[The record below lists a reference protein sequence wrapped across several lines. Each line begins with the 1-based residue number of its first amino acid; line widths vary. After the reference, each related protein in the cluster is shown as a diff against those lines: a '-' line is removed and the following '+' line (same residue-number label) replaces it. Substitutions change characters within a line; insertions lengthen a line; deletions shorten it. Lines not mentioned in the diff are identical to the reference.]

1 MTTTNSTP
9 NTIDLWQEQLAR
21 FNRAAD
27 LLHLDTATRDVLSHC
42 KRELTVSF
50 PVKRENGDVTVFTG
64 FRVHHNIARGPAKGG
79 IRYSPRVSLEQIKA
93 LAMLMTWKC
102 AVVGIPF
109 GGSKGG
115 VICDPKTMTLRELEH
130 LTRRYTTEIE
140 IMIGPDRDIPAPDL
154 ATTPQVMAW
163 IMDTYSMHHGK
174 AIPGVVTGKPIS
186 IGGSRLRQEASALG
200 VKLVVEQAARKKNLS
215 LAGLRV
221 AIQGFGNVGAPV
233 AAMLN
238 ALDCKIIAVSDSKGG
253 VLNKNGLDTQ
263 QLLQFKKENG
273 TVTGFPGTIE
283 VENGELLEVPCDVL
297 IPASVESQITTENAS
312 RIKAKIIVEASNAPT
327 TVDADAILNENGIM
341 VIPDFLANSAGVIIS
356 YFEWVQDLQSFFWSE
371 DEVIRNL
378 RMILTKSL
386 DEVFAKST
394 EKGVDIRSAA
404 MMIAVD
410 RVVQAVNLRG
420 IYP

>member
-27 LLHLDTATRDVLSHC
+27 LLHLDTATREVLSHC

-200 VKLVVEQAARKKNLS
+200 IKLVVEQAARKKNLS

-221 AIQGFGNVGAPV
+221 AIQGFGSVGAPV

-238 ALDCKIIAVSDSKGG
+238 ALDCKIVAVSDSKGG

-263 QLLQFKKENG
+263 QLLQFKKEKG
-273 TVTGFPGTIE
+273 TVIGFPGTIE

-297 IPASVESQITTENAS
+297 IPASVESQITAENAS

-327 TVDADAILNENGIM
+327 TADADAILNENGVM

-386 DEVFAKST
+386 DEVFGKST